1 MGDGPARDGEIGIAL
16 AQHFG
21 RRAYGSITDVQGMAT
36 WLGAGLGPLVA
47 GWLYDRSGGY
57 ALALWLAVAA
67 LALSALAVAFTP
79 RPAGATAV
87 TG

>member
-1 MGDGPARDGEIGIAL
+1 M
-16 AQHFG
+16 
-21 RRAYGSITDVQGMAT
+21 QGLAT
-36 WLGAGLGPLVA
+36 WLGAGLGPLAA

-79 RPAGATAV
+79 RPAGV
-87 TG
+87 TPVAG